1 MCIPEKCR
9 KSSLRL
15 RFAGASYF
23 RAEICAD
30 STCGETAAA
39 TGEAYN
45 TMVGGRDMTE
55 DGQAGTAAD
64 LDYAVLFES
73 AWRFIE
79 TNYHGLDAPE
89 ANIGDCLTA
98 SLSLYDADLAFI
110 LELDEELEACQ
121 YLYVKARDGFDL
133 HGRQSDEALLFSNL
147 FMDIIRKDEPFSF
160 TAAAL
165 SSSHPEEV
173 GWLSEHGIESA
184 TAVPFKTRTGL
195 VAFFG
200 IHNARR
206 FQDKTS
212 FLTLSTKALANEI
225 RALRMTQLNHSR
237 YYSPELCDDDVV
249 IKLFGGFD
257 IYTNLGSLNFS
268 DISSVQCSRFLLY
281 LLKNRNRTIPVR
293 EIADILWPDQLIDN
307 PYGMVKGVAFRVR
320 KILDSICPQKLVV
333 ARSGSYAVSDKLTL
347 IIDTEEFDHLCDRA
361 RSSKLSPVDRQ
372 LIYDKLLRVYRGD
385 MLPNHESEI
394 WLMGWIGYYQMKYL
408 EILKEYLSLLKETA
422 QYGKIFEVVSNVLSI
437 CYDDGE
443 VYVFLI
449 DALLELR
456 KPELAKNYYLRVE
469 KLLTPEQR
477 KAFLGSWN
485 DIKNK
490 SID

>member
-1 MCIPEKCR
+1 MLEDER
-9 KSSLRL
+9 S
-15 RFAGASYF
+15 G
-23 RAEICAD
+23 
-30 STCGETAAA
+30 AAA
-39 TGEAYN
+39 DVE
-45 TMVGGRDMTE
+45 
-55 DGQAGTAAD
+55 
-64 LDYAVLFES
+64 YAVLFES
-73 AWRFIE
+73 AWRYIE

-89 ANIGDCLTA
+89 ANIGDCLA
-98 SLSLYDADLAFI
+98 SSLTLYDADLAFI

-121 YLYVKARDGFDL
+121 YLYVKARDGFDPR
-133 HGRQSDEALLFSNL
+133 GRQSDETLLFSNL
-147 FMDIIRKDEPFSF
+147 FTDIIRRDEPFSF
-160 TAAAL
+160 TADAL
-165 SSSHPEEV
+165 KTARPEEYR
-173 GWLSEHGIESA
+173 WLSEHGIESA
-184 TAVPFKTRTGL
+184 MAVPFKTRTGL

-200 IHNARR
+200 VHNARR

-257 IYTNLGSLNFS
+257 IYTNLGSLSFS
-268 DISSVQCSRFLLY
+268 DISSVQCGRFLLY

-293 EIADILWPDQLIDN
+293 EIADVLWPDQLIDN
-307 PYGMVKGVAFRVR
+307 PYAMVKGVAFRVR

-333 ARSGSYAVSDKLTL
+333 AKYGTYAVSDKLTL
-347 IIDTEEFDHLCDRA
+347 IIDTEEFDQLCDRA
-361 RSSKLSPVDRQ
+361 RSSKLSAVDRQ
-372 LIYDKLLRVYRGD
+372 LIFEKLLRVYKGD

-408 EILKEYLSLLKETA
+408 EILKEYLSLLRETA

-443 VYVFLI
+443 VYAFLI
-449 DALLELR
+449 DALMELR
-456 KPELAKNYYLRVE
+456 KPELAKSYYLRIE

-477 KAFLGSWN
+477 RSFLSSWN
-485 DIKNK
+485 DCKNK
-490 SID
+490 SIDLSKEPNL